1 MLKKTKCATK
11 KGKWAMKYVPC
22 KHCHKKGLYG
32 IYDKPKEKEKL
43 GKLVQVKCKYCGKHS

>member
-32 IYDKPKEKEKL
+32 IYDKPKEKEKF